1 MLKLMCHGTS
11 KAQEAKGVAKC
22 GAKAEAKA
30 QDAKVKD
37 TAVQARIHW

>member
-1 MLKLMCHGTS
+1 MCHGSS
-11 KAQEAKGVAKC
+11 KAQVAKCVAKC

-37 TAVQARIHW
+37 TAV

>member
-1 MLKLMCHGTS
+1 MCHGTS
-11 KAQEAKGVAKC
+11 KAQVTKCVAKF

-37 TAVQARIHW
+37 TAV